1 MNLKDYGSG
10 PRLHLEWSRM
20 RERIGG
26 SLLSVRINEI
36 INQLKERKSEFE
48 KAAQLQISVWEGKK

>member
-1 MNLKDYGSG
+1 
-10 PRLHLEWSRM
+10 M